1 MQDNLVKMLG
11 PLCGG
16 KCRGSFFERA
26 LCYKVS
32 RNKSS
37 LVVTSLQSPRLS
49 VTPPAQED
57 ESFRKPQLYFCSRA
71 LRHPP
76 TPHSK
81 SPPSRS
87 KRITNWIS
95 MWYIHYCK
103 TLCSPRKARHP
114 LLSLTHTSAPPPHH
128 HRPSPLRKT
137 AYAGSS
143 ELG

>member
-11 PLCGG
+11 PLCGR
-16 KCRGSFFERA
+16 KCRGSFFYCA
-26 LCYKVS
+26 LCCKVS

-49 VTPPAQED
+49 VTPPAQMD
-57 ESFRKPQLYFCSRA
+57 ESFRKPQLHFYSRA
-71 LRHPP
+71 E

-87 KRITNWIS
+87 KHITNWIS

-103 TLCSPRKARHP
+103 TLCSPQKARHP

-128 HRPSPLRKT
+128 HHPSPLCKT